1 MKVWLRNPKTGAL
14 KHVPVWRYAHYRKIA
29 IGIAMGCG
37 MSVLLHIAHHLVP
50 PIGARTPIGGIIGG
64 VAVLV
69 IFAFRNRGSALMAR
83 GWEFAE
89 PDSVGARMAATE
101 WQMLPFEAPP
111 ALPSAPE
118 TFRLDEGA
126 FLAATAG
133 ISTAPSH
140 AAPYAPQRAVPVP
153 PSSGASIFMRI
164 LMYIVAALAFLV
176 GILCAAATRSDIQ
189 LGMSLT
195 AFIGSFILLG
205 LGHIMGRLAR

>member
-14 KHVPVWRYAHYRKIA
+14 KHVPISRHAHYRKIA
-29 IGIAMGCG
+29 IGIAIGCG
-37 MSVLLHIAHHLVP
+37 MSVLLHIVHQLVP
-50 PIGARTPIGGIIGG
+50 GIGARTPIGGLIGG

-69 IFAFRNRGSALMAR
+69 IFAFRNRGSVLMAR

-89 PDSVGARMAATE
+89 PDSAAARMAATE
-101 WQMLPFEAPP
+101 WQIVPFEAPP
-111 ALPSAPE
+111 APPLAPE
-118 TFRLDEGA
+118 PFRLDEGA

-133 ISTAPSH
+133 ISTAPSR
-140 AAPYAPQRAVPVP
+140 AAPYAPPRPIQ

-164 LMYIVAALAFLV
+164 LMYVVAALAFLV

>member
-14 KHVPVWRYAHYRKIA
+14 KHVPVWRYAHYRSIV
-29 IGIAMGCG
+29 IGIALGFG
-37 MSVLLHIAHHLVP
+37 AWVLLQIAHQFVP
-50 PIGARTPIGGIIGG
+50 AIGGRVPIGGIIGG
-64 VAVLV
+64 LPVLLF
-69 IFAFRNRGSALMAR
+69 FAFRNRGSALIAR

-89 PDSVGARMAATE
+89 PESAAARMAAGE
-101 WQMLPFEAPP
+101 WGLATSQAAPARSP
-111 ALPSAPE
+111 APE
-118 TFRLDEGA
+118 PFALDENA

-140 AAPYAPQRAVPVP
+140 CAPYTPQVPFHP
-153 PSSGASIFMRI
+153 PSGASIFMRI